1 MTPAL
6 SALLLLV
13 PVLALALL
21 LLQPGL
27 AEWLEATDA
36 APLAIDGLYAKDDRI
51 FADRFRKLAVEWWQ
65 QPDPLGH
72 SQVDLGPGTLLARP
86 ILVAGLAT
94 GAGVG
99 LEEEVWAR
107 ESLRLGAG
115 SLARA
120 LVSDGSIHLA
130 RDCKVQR
137 WIHGDTEVT
146 LGERCQVSARIT
158 AGERILLSAGC
169 LSQLVSAPSIEWQSP
184 RRPMSMEIPSHA
196 RRWLRRRRI
205 PETGS
210 NWRISR
216 QETTGG
222 TVFVNGDLI
231 LDAEADIDFPLVV
244 RGNLYIRRGALIA
257 GDLKAHGNMVVEG
270 STVVGNLC
278 CSGNLLVGEGS
289 WVQGCLRGDSLV
301 WLGDEVVVGR
311 PERPEAVVGNR
322 ILLAGTGT
330 VHGRLRALAGWVEV
344 ES

>member
-1 MTPAL
+1 VNPAL
-6 SALLLLV
+6 SALLLLI
-13 PVLALALL
+13 PVLAMAML
-21 LLQPGL
+21 LLQPGV
-27 AEWLEATDA
+27 AEWLKPTDA

-51 FADRFRKLAVEWWQ
+51 FADRFRKLAAGWWQ
-65 QPDPLGH
+65 DPDPLGH
-72 SQVDLGPGTLLARP
+72 GQVDLGPGTLLARP
-86 ILVAGLAT
+86 VLVAALAT
-94 GAGVG
+94 GAGVD

-107 ESLRLGAG
+107 ENLRLGVG

-120 LVSDGSIHLA
+120 LVSDRGIHLA
-130 RDCKVQR
+130 RDCNVQR

-146 LGERCQVSARIT
+146 LDQHCHVSARIT
-158 AGERILLSAGC
+158 AGERILLAAGC
-169 LSQLVSAPSIEWQSP
+169 RSQLVSAPTIEWRSP
-184 RRPMSMEIPSHA
+184 RRPMNMEIPSHA

-210 NWRISR
+210 NWQIPR
-216 QETTGG
+216 QETPGG

-257 GDLKAHGNMVVEG
+257 GDLKAHGNLVVEG

-289 WVQGCLRGDSLV
+289 WVQGCLRGDALV

-322 ILLAGTGT
+322 IVLAGTGT